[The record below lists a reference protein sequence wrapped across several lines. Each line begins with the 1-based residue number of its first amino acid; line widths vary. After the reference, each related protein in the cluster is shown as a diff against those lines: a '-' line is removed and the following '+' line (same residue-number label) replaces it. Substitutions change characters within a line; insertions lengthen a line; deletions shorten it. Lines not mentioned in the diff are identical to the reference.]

1 MNEENIVGDYWGEFH
16 NKQRYKLSWL
26 ESQVVIDYINN
37 RVTQG
42 EESWYS
48 ILKKINN
55 KAKFRHA
62 LIVGCGAGELER
74 NLYQNG
80 YFENAL
86 GVDISEKSLELAEK
100 KAEEIGIKNIKY
112 KLFNLESDDYKKLG
126 KFDLI
131 IVTMAA
137 HHIENL
143 HYFYKNLY
151 DIIDKKNGIIVLN
164 EYIGPNR
171 FNHSDKV
178 VNIINRL
185 LSALDESYKKNYLVD
200 GYPVRNMYIRTPIEH
215 FLKHDPSEAIRSEDI
230 VRKLQKKFRIISY
243 RPYGGQLNH
252 MLLTGIIE
260 NFERENKKTADSIL
274 KLLMTFE
281 EILED
286 FRIIDSDFAFII
298 SKPKPFFYSPNI
310 ILIKNK
316 LINVLYIKWIF
327 KLIFLLRK
335 KIQVSR

>member
-1 MNEENIVGDYWGEFH
+1 MNKENIVGDYWGEFH
-16 NKQRYKLSWL
+16 NKQRFKLSWL
-26 ESQVVIDYINN
+26 ESQVVVDYINN

-48 ILKKINN
+48 IIKKIN
-55 KAKFRHA
+55 KGKFKNA

-74 NLYQNG
+74 NLYKND

-86 GVDISEKSLELAEK
+86 GIDISEKSLELARKNANTDE
-100 KAEEIGIKNIKY
+100 IKNINY
-112 KLFNLESDDYKKLG
+112 KLFNLETDDYLKLG
-126 KFDLI
+126 HFDLI

-137 HHIENL
+137 HHINNL
-143 HYFYKNLY
+143 DYFYKGIYKIL
-151 DIIDKKNGIIVLN
+151 DKKNGLVVLN

-178 VNIINRL
+178 LSIINKL
-185 LSALDESYKKNYLVD
+185 LNALDDSYKKNYLIE
-200 GYPVRNMYIRTPIEH
+200 GCPIRSEYIRTPVEH
-215 FLKHDPSEAIRSEDI
+215 FLKHDPSEAIKSEEI
-230 VRKLQKKFRIISY
+230 VVKLQKKFNIISY

-260 NFERENKKTADSIL
+260 NFENDNKKSGESIL

-286 FRIIDSDFAFII
+286 FNVIDSDFAFII
-298 SKPKPFFYSPNI
+298 SRPKNLLDYLHLKGVKDI
-310 ILIKNK
+310 INK
-316 LINVLYIKWIF
+316 LNDKLYNVLNIKSDKGIY
-327 KLIFLLRK
+327 
-335 KIQVSR
+335 S